1 MILWAIQVFSIA
13 GKENTPL
20 ASLHYRYVAL
30 LNNPPNADRRCIDYM
45 EPMLRQFY
53 LDHLRMSHVYLRSD
67 LPRLSQAKAIQSMK
81 RLVESVK
88 IFLGHSALS
97 DADAAKASSLLDT
110 VNFELFYPGTLND
123 PGFSPAHLALA
134 LAAPASA
141 GGGQGLQSFRNMMG
155 SFVIHSPELN
165 KGWPIPAFSFE
176 PMYIYGINTM
186 FVPYPVFAWAYMDSK
201 SKLPFS
207 MPVYGLRVI
216 RELFKV
222 IDYRA
227 QWWVGKDSASEVA
240 YQKLEDCVKDI
251 ERNIQG
257 LYCRHVDW
265 PAHAVTV
272 VINEPVERYE
282 AIAEIAAV
290 HVIFKMYTDE
300 VDISKK
306 TAVDVRLPFFQ
317 TVPSTTQFF
326 IALAIGTGHP
336 HAASTRITFGC
347 TGSQRMRVSS
357 RYMRCVFWNH

>member
-1 MILWAIQVFSIA
+1 
-13 GKENTPL
+13 
-20 ASLHYRYVAL
+20 
-30 LNNPPNADRRCIDYM
+30 
-45 EPMLRQFY
+45 
-53 LDHLRMSHVYLRSD
+53 
-67 LPRLSQAKAIQSMK
+67 
-81 RLVESVK
+81 
-88 IFLGHSALS
+88 
-97 DADAAKASSLLDT
+97 
-110 VNFELFYPGTLND
+110 
-123 PGFSPAHLALA
+123 
-134 LAAPASA
+134 
-141 GGGQGLQSFRNMMG
+141 MMG

-165 KGWPIPAFSFE
+165 KG
-176 PMYIYGINTM
+176 
-186 FVPYPVFAWAYMDSK
+186 
-201 SKLPFS
+201 PFS

-227 QWWVGKDSASEVA
+227 QWWVGKDSTSEVA

-251 ERNIQG
+251 ERI
-257 LYCRHVDW
+257 YR
-265 PAHAVTV
+265 
-272 VINEPVERYE
+272 INEPVERYE

-326 IALAIGTGHP
+326 IALASEMCARTNVTIARLLNKSFGSKTAEQRMEVLATHMP
-336 HAASTRITFGC
+336 QYTDHFGC